1 MKGGCVEALN
11 KICSFIHVWEF
22 VYTAVKR
29 PARDRLLNPR
39 GIVFFPFLLKKKKTK
54 TKRSKRMKRD
64 IFQRQIFLPYWF
76 PPIFSPNLHSQ
87 PYPPPPTKP
96 PAPLQ
101 PTAAPLLALSLSLT
115 RTQQLKDSPPTSTVP
130 RISDEG
136 APTTHRS
143 TAQRRSKT
151 KPTTVFSLY
160 GISLSLSMVC
170 HCRFFMCFFFS
181 FSTAIHRFL
190 LL

>member
-1 MKGGCVEALN
+1 
-11 KICSFIHVWEF
+11 
-22 VYTAVKR
+22 
-29 PARDRLLNPR
+29 
-39 GIVFFPFLLKKKKTK
+39 
-54 TKRSKRMKRD
+54 MKRD

-76 PPIFSPNLHSQ
+76 PPIFSPNLPSQ

-160 GISLSLSMVC
+160 GISLSLSLSLHGLPLSIFYVL
-170 HCRFFMCFFFS
+170 FFFFFNGHSQILVVVIIFGCFFCFHFLVLEDARWVFDKMFKPNIHADSCCCDNFWFFLFTS
-181 FSTAIHRFL
+181 FFGS
-190 LL
+190 